1 MLTEAMILDL
11 YRKCATVIPEDI
23 ESALKVAK
31 QKESD
36 KNAASILD
44 TILDNIKIAKSES
57 RPICQD
63 TGTPFFYIS
72 HPKDQSEK
80 DMIKIIGQAT
90 KEATEKIPLRP
101 NAVDPITGINIG
113 NKPVIHFEES
123 AILKINLLMKGGGSE
138 NISSIY
144 SLPDTR
150 IIADRDISGIKRCVM
165 DAVFR
170 AQGKGCPPYI
180 IGVAAGGSIEEV
192 ASLSKR
198 QLLTPL
204 DDTNPDETLDR
215 IEKELKDDINRLG
228 IGPMGLG
235 GKTTAL
241 GVKMTKCYRNPPSFF
256 VGISFGCWA
265 TRRASYD

>member
-1 MLTEAMILDL
+1 MITEDIILDL
-11 YRKCATVIPEDI
+11 YTRCATVLPQDI

-36 KNAASILD
+36 KNASSILD
-44 TILDNIKIAKSES
+44 TIIENIKIAKSES

-63 TGTPFFYIS
+63 TGTPFFYIA
-72 HPKDQSEK
+72 HPKEQSEK
-80 DMIKIIGQAT
+80 EMTEIIKQAT
-90 KEATEKIPLRP
+90 KEATGKIPLRP

-113 NKPVIHFEES
+113 NRPVIHFEES
-123 AILKINLLMKGGGSE
+123 DRLKINLLLKGGGSE
-138 NISSIY
+138 NISTIY
-144 SLPDTR
+144 SLPATS
-150 IIADRDISGIKRCVM
+150 IKADRNIEGIKRCVL
-165 DAVFR
+165 DAVFK

-180 IGVAAGGSIEEV
+180 IGVAVGASIEDV
-192 ASLSKR
+192 AHSSKK
-198 QLLTPL
+198 QLLRNL

-215 IEKELKDDINRLG
+215 IEKELKIDINNLG

-241 GVKMTKCYRNPPSFF
+241 GVKVAKSPRHPATFF

-265 TRRASYD
+265 TRRASYG